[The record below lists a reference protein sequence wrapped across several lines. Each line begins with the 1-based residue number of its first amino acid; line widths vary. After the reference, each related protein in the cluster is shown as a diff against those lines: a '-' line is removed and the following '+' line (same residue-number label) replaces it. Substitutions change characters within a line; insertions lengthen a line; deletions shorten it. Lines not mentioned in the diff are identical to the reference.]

1 MTSPLENCNLEEQRL
16 VTKFLVLERLS
27 PLKSILVCLSN
38 VIEGTIHSVIQ
49 NKLNN
54 RKKGVKRLDYEI
66 VPHPPYSSD
75 FAPSDFYLF
84 GYEIVPHPPY
94 SSDFAPSD
102 FYLFGPLKDSL
113 RGVKFNNNGEI
124 KEEIQKWLRS
134 EDKNFFATGIR
145 KLVERWDKCI
155 NVADDYVEKRVKFGI
170 FTIINF

>member
-49 NKLNN
+49 NKLNY
-54 RKKGVKRLDYEI
+54 RKKGVKRLD
-66 VPHPPYSSD
+66 
-75 FAPSDFYLF
+75 
-84 GYEIVPHPPY
+84 YEIVPHPPY